1 MNGGAALGEDFS
13 RAFQEDE
20 TDCQFYYCEVLRR
33 SGVCPTRRRLK
44 NAVNKD
50 GFT

>member
-1 MNGGAALGEDFS
+1 MNGGAALGEDFG

-33 SGVCPTRRRLK
+33 SGCAPL
-44 NAVNKD
+44 AD
-50 GFT
+50 GLNEPLT